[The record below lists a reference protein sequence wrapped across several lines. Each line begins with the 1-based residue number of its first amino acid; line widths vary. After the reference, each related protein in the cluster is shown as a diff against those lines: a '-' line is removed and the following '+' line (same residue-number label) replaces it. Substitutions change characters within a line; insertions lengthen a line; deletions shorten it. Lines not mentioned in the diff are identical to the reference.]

1 MYIWPSILCLFP
13 DCAVQRRDGVL
24 ENLDDVDPGL
34 RAAPADPKHHQQH
47 HHDQSIKFTCIKYQK
62 NIQEKQGRTVHRSGL
77 NNENNKN

>member
-1 MYIWPSILCLFP
+1 MYIWSSILCLFP

-47 HHDQSIKFTCIKYQK
+47 HHDHQK
-62 NIQEKQGRTVHRSGL
+62 NKDEPSIGAV
-77 NNENNKN
+77 